1 MSEILRNE
9 DGLKMVTTVN
19 LVQEINLVL
28 NNLNI
33 RIFVWSEWISFD
45 EQQFQQSKIFIWIES
60 LIDIE
65 FYRAKQKF

>member
-9 DGLKMVTTVN
+9 DGLKMVTMVN

-33 RIFVWSEWISFD
+33 RIFVWTEWISFD

>member
-33 RIFVWSEWISFD
+33 RIFVWTEWISFD

-60 LIDIE
+60 
-65 FYRAKQKF
+65 

>member
-33 RIFVWSEWISFD
+33 RIFVWTEWISFD